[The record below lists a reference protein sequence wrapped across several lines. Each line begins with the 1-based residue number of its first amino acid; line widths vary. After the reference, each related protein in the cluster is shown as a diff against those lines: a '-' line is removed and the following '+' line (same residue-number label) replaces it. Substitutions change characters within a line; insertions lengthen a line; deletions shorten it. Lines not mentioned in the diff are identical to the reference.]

1 MRSNQ
6 LNNQQFK
13 LKQKHEEIILLLTIS
28 TFIFC
33 GCSDDDKDNGPKTY
47 VLNLPSYETH
57 TLDLGDVEN
66 PIDTWSSSY
75 EDQGTT
81 YTTNYFQTLLTDNSK
96 IFEFDCISSD
106 SYGFGSDGFAF
117 TNCTINDCPDFSVY
131 DYRAIPKKGV
141 SSNTYV
147 VVGAAGYK
155 VGSNSDKEVSIR
167 FKDNE
172 NPNKT
177 EDYQVKGLYV
187 TNCVYAYKSMKEGS
201 SIFSGLDK
209 FEANDSFKL
218 KIHNFDKTK
227 MVECDLAEGTN
238 ILTTWKWV
246 DLTALGETNGLK
258 FTMISTK
265 VNDWGPMTPTYFCL
279 DGITLIED

>member
-1 MRSNQ
+1 MK
-6 LNNQQFK
+6 K
-13 LKQKHEEIILLLTIS
+13 LFLLLTIS

-147 VVGAAGYK
+147 VVGAARYK

>member
-1 MRSNQ
+1 M
-6 LNNQQFK
+6 
-13 LKQKHEEIILLLTIS
+13 
-28 TFIFC
+28 
-33 GCSDDDKDNGPKTY
+33 
-47 VLNLPSYETH
+47 
-57 TLDLGDVEN
+57 
-66 PIDTWSSSY
+66 
-75 EDQGTT
+75 
-81 YTTNYFQTLLTDNSK
+81 
-96 IFEFDCISSD
+96 
-106 SYGFGSDGFAF
+106 
-117 TNCTINDCPDFSVY
+117 
-131 DYRAIPKKGV
+131 
-141 SSNTYV
+141 
-147 VVGAAGYK
+147 GAAGYK

-238 ILTTWKWV
+238 ILTT
-246 DLTALGETNGLK
+246 LK

>member
-1 MRSNQ
+1 
-6 LNNQQFK
+6 
-13 LKQKHEEIILLLTIS
+13 
-28 TFIFC
+28 FC

>member
-1 MRSNQ
+1 MK
-6 LNNQQFK
+6 K
-13 LKQKHEEIILLLTIS
+13 LFLLLTIS

-66 PIDTWSSSY
+66 PVDTWSSSY

-265 VNDWGPMTPTYFCL
+265 VNDWGPMFLFSVLSAAVYVYTNMKENEWEK
-279 DGITLIED
+279 GNG

>member
-1 MRSNQ
+1 MK
-6 LNNQQFK
+6 K
-13 LKQKHEEIILLLTIS
+13 LFLLLTIS

-238 ILTTWKWV
+238 ILTTWKLV

-265 VNDWGPMTPTYFCL
+265 VNDWGPMTPTYFYIPIFKTKV
-279 DGITLIED
+279 GIYSY